1 MQLLLLIASLF
12 TFVEFNCENLFD
24 CEHDSLK
31 NDYEFLPASQRHWDS
46 HKYWQKVNNV
56 ARAVL
61 SCGEQDGT
69 EWALPDMV
77 ALCEVENDSVI
88 RDLARRSLLRK
99 AGYEYIVTQSGDERG
114 IDVALLYS
122 PFSFRLI
129 SHTALRIPPEGRQHP
144 TRDVLYACGVVRG
157 GDTLHVL
164 AVHAPSRASGAAQ
177 TNAYRVRVAQRVAE
191 AVDSIRAAQQHPLI
205 IVAGDFNDYQGDE
218 AIRLLQEHGLTDVSA
233 AAVGQNGARG
243 TYKYRGRW
251 GSLDHIFV
259 NSLLLHNLSTCRV
272 HDADFLIEED
282 ERYGGV
288 QPCRTFIGRRYHGG
302 TSDHLPLVASFML

>member
-1 MQLLLLIASLF
+1 
-12 TFVEFNCENLFD
+12 
-24 CEHDSLK
+24 
-31 NDYEFLPASQRHWDS
+31 
-46 HKYWQKVNNV
+46 
-56 ARAVL
+56 
-61 SCGEQDGT
+61 
-69 EWALPDMV
+69 MV

-129 SHTALRIPPEGRQHP
+129 SHTALRILPDGRQHP

-205 IVAGDFNDYQGDE
+205 IVAGDFNDYQDDE
-218 AIRLLQEHGLTDVSA
+218 AIRLLQEQGLTDVSA

-259 NSLLLHNLSTCRV
+259 NSLLLPSLGTCRV

-288 QPCRTFIGRRYHGG
+288 QPRRTFIGRRYHGG